1 MTGGDGGGPGPGS
14 GRAMDIYRRPV
25 MVILEALAAALCY
38 AVASVFQQNGAA
50 QAPIEDALR
59 VSLLLGLVRRP
70 VWIIGIVADVLGF
83 LLQFLALGHGS
94 LVLVQPLL
102 VCGLLFALPL
112 GAAMTDRRWL
122 TGREWFGSGVV
133 VAGLALFL
141 VVANPAPGAATTS
154 GLAWVI
160 VSLTTLVP
168 ALLLTLASVRAAPA
182 VAATLQ
188 ATGAG
193 FLYGLA
199 AAFTRTVAHLATAGP
214 GSAGHTLIQVMA
226 TWQTYGLLAV
236 GIGSLLLS
244 QTAFQGGPLGWSLP
258 ALSAVDPVVSIV
270 IGALAFS
277 EPIRSDPLGVAAE
290 TVGLGLMLGGILLL
304 NRLRLGLAPAGVG
317 ESGET
322 GVSGTGSG

>member
-1 MTGGDGGGPGPGS
+1 
-14 GRAMDIYRRPV
+14 
-25 MVILEALAAALCY
+25 MVILEALGAALCY
-38 AVASVFQQNGAA
+38 AMASVLQQNGAA
-50 QAPIEDALR
+50 QAPSGDALR

-70 VWIIGIVADVLGF
+70 VWIIGIAADLIGF

-122 TGREWFGSGVV
+122 AGREWLGSGVV

-154 GLAWVI
+154 GLAWTI

-168 ALLLTLASVRAAPA
+168 ALLLTLASVRATPA

-199 AAFTRTVAHLATAGP
+199 AAFTRTVASLATSGTE
-214 GSAGHTLIQVMA
+214 SAVHTLIHVLE
-226 TWQTYGLLAV
+226 TWQTYGLLTV
-236 GIGSLLLS
+236 GIASLLLS
-244 QTAFQGGPLGWSLP
+244 QTAFQSGPLGWSLP
-258 ALSAVDPVVSIV
+258 ALTAVDPVVCIV

-290 TVGLGLMLGGILLL
+290 TVGMALMLGGILLL
-304 NRLRLGLAPAGVG
+304 NRSLPRLAPGALASSGGAGL
-317 ESGET
+317 SGA
-322 GVSGTGSG
+322 GPG

>member
-1 MTGGDGGGPGPGS
+1 MPHGGGAPAPGS
-14 GRAMDIYRRPV
+14 GRPVDIYRRPV
-25 MVILEALAAALCY
+25 MVILEALGAALCY
-38 AVASVFQQNGAA
+38 AVASVLQQNGAA
-50 QAPIEDALR
+50 QAPSEHALK

-70 VWIIGIVADVLGF
+70 VWILGIGADVIGF

-122 TGREWFGSGVV
+122 TGREWLGSGVV

-154 GLAWVI
+154 GLAWTI
-160 VSLTTLVP
+160 VSLATLLP
-168 ALLLTLASVRAAPA
+168 ALILTLASLRATPA
-182 VAATLQ
+182 VAASLQ

-214 GSAGHTLIQVMA
+214 GSAGHTLVQVLI

-258 ALSAVDPVVSIV
+258 ALTAVDPVVAIV

-290 TVGLGLMLGGILLL
+290 TAGMALMIGGILLL
-304 NRLRLGLAPAGVG
+304 NRSRLGLAPSAVGGPGEAGL
-317 ESGET
+317 SGA
-322 GVSGTGSG
+322 GCG